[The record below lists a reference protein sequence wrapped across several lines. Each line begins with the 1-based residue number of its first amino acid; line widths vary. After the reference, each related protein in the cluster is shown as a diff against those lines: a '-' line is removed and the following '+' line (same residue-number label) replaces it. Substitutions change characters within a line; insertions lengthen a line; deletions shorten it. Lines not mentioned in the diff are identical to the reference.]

1 MNRYR
6 THSCG
11 ELRGTDVGTTVRLAG
26 WLAARRDHG
35 QILFVHLRDF
45 YGATQVVVPV
55 GAATAAGDGEAP
67 GTDEDLATR
76 IRGLHLESVISVTGT
91 VRARPGGQENTDIA
105 TGGIEVL
112 ATEIEVLSAMVEPPP
127 FLPEKGAEVGDETR
141 LRYRYIDLRRPR
153 MAAMIADRDRLAT
166 IVRDVFHE
174 RRFVEIPTPVL
185 SNSSPEGARDFLVP
199 SRLHRGQFYA
209 LPQAPQQWKQL
220 LMASGVDRY
229 FQIAPCFRDEAAR
242 ADRTPG
248 EFYQVDIEM
257 AFVEQ
262 EDVLEEI
269 EGATQ
274 DIVER
279 FNGTRPTGPF
289 PRLTYHDAIE
299 RYGSDKPDIR
309 FGLEFS
315 TLTELFRST
324 GPEFLRDAV
333 GRGEAVRGFVVPDGA
348 RFTRKELD
356 GLRALAQESGVT
368 GLAWLSWAGDPAG
381 DSATVRGSIANALSA
396 PEAASVAAAVGAA
409 DGSLLLLSAGP
420 RERID
425 TALSAIR
432 LEIGNR
438 LGLRPAGSL
447 AFVWI
452 VDFPMFERDEETGQ
466 IGFSHNPFS
475 MPQGGLDAL
484 EKLDPL
490 DVRGWQYDLVCNGTE
505 LSSGAIRNNDPETL
519 YRAFEIAGSSRSTV
533 DEQFGHMVDAFR
545 NGCPPHGGIAPGL
558 ERMLMLLTDTKSI
571 REVIPFP
578 KNQKAQDLLVGS
590 PSPADPK
597 LLRELGITIKP
608 LPKA

>member
-11 ELRGTDVGTTVRLAG
+11 ELRGTDVGKTVRLAG

-35 QILFVHLRDF
+35 QILFLHLRDF

-55 GAATAAGDGEAP
+55 DAAGD
-67 GTDEDLATR
+67 LAGR
-76 IRGLHLESVISVTGT
+76 VRGLHLESVISVIGT
-91 VRARPGGQENTDIA
+91 VRARPGGQENTDIV

-127 FLPEKGAEVGDETR
+127 FLPEKGAEVGEETR
-141 LRYRYIDLRRPR
+141 LRYRYLDLRRPR
-153 MAAMIADRDRLAT
+153 MAKIIADRDRLAT
-166 IVRDVFHE
+166 IIREVFHE
-174 RRFVEIPTPVL
+174 RTFVEIPTPVL

-242 ADRTPG
+242 ADRSPG
-248 EFYQVDIEM
+248 EFYQIDIEM

-262 EDVLEEI
+262 EDVLTEI
-269 EGATQ
+269 EGATL

-279 FNGTRPTGPF
+279 FSGTRPDGPF

-315 TLTELFRST
+315 TLTELFRSA
-324 GPEFLRDAV
+324 GPEFLRAAV
-333 GRGEAVRGFVVPDGA
+333 ERGEAVRGFVVPDGA

-356 GLRALAQESGVT
+356 GLRARAQESGVT
-368 GLAWLSWAGDPAG
+368 GLAWLSWAGDVAAG
-381 DSATVRGSIANALSA
+381 SATVRGSIANALT
-396 PEAASVAAAVGAA
+396 PEDVATVAEAVGAT

-420 RERID
+420 RGRID

-432 LEIGNR
+432 LELGSR
-438 LGLRPAGSL
+438 LGFRPEDTL

-452 VDFPMFERDEETGQ
+452 VDFPMYERDEETGE

-519 YRAFEIAGSSRSTV
+519 YRAFEIAGLPRTTV

-558 ERMLMLLTDTKSI
+558 ERMLMILTGITSI
-571 REVIPFP
+571 REVVPFP

-597 LLRELGITIKP
+597 LLRELGITVKP
-608 LPKA
+608 LPTS